1 MSVWGA
7 RTVTVDGSGDEP
19 VGTTASSLPDDLAA
33 WLHEAYEDEAR
44 ERLVVLEAAL
54 AGDADLTEAR
64 RAAHALGSSA
74 WVAGE
79 RAVSALAR
87 DVESRLDTRR
97 EWTEQAAALVEL
109 LRAGSG
115 Q

>member
-1 MSVWGA
+1 
-7 RTVTVDGSGDEP
+7 VTVDGSGDEP
-19 VGTTASSLPDDLAA
+19 ISTAHAALPDDLTS

-44 ERLVVLEAAL
+44 ERLAVLKAAL
-54 AGDADLTEAR
+54 AGEVEPPEAR

-79 RAVSALAR
+79 REVSALAR
-87 DVESRLDTRR
+87 DLEARLDTRR
-97 EWTEQAAALVEL
+97 DWTEQAAALVVL
-109 LRAGSG
+109 LRAGGG